1 MSILGEEELENSMK
15 ETLKKLEE
23 MSAEINH
30 TEDYSDEK
38 IFESLGLD
46 LDAMKK
52 MQEENFSDVDNTI
65 KISYKNTS
73 PFEDPIYN
81 HK

>member
-30 TEDYSDEK
+30 TEDYSDKK

-46 LDAMKK
+46 LVPL
-52 MQEENFSDVDNTI
+52 F
-65 KISYKNTS
+65 
-73 PFEDPIYN
+73 P
-81 HK
+81 